1 MLDVI
6 VDMYANA
13 KSCVKV
19 DNECSGYFQCLS
31 GVRQGENLS
40 PLLFAVYLN
49 DLQAFIFDKMEGTTS
64 LGIAA
69 RNLSEDVDE
78 NAMLK
83 MFLLLYADD
92 TVVCAESAED
102 LQKALDAMSEYC
114 DLWKL
119 KINVNKTKVVVFSRG
134 EIRNIPRFEYGGQS
148 VEVVFGFQY
157 LGIYFNY
164 NNKFNVTQK
173 KLYDK
178 ASRAM
183 FALVKKCR
191 KLMLPLDLQL
201 ELFDRMIVPILLY
214 GCEVWCPTMTSLAS
228 KLQLRFY
235 KIIFKLNKSTP
246 TRMVYGELGQFP
258 LEIQAKSRMLS
269 YWFKLVNGTNSD
281 KFSSTMYNF
290 LYNLFLKGDYQSH
303 YLITIRN
310 TLNDLGLPGI
320 WTNQFQLVQS
330 EQWFKLKVTRCL
342 KDQYIQQWL
351 SDVDTNELFYNYR
364 LFKNV
369 FQSERY
375 LLILPQQFSLSF
387 LHFRTLNHRLPIQ
400 RGRFI
405 GVLRKERV
413 CNLCNNGDIG
423 DEFHYVFQCNYF
435 NNDRNNLIPSYY
447 RNKPNVIKFFELFT
461 TTKKKT
467 LIQLA
472 RFLQLV
478 MKNV

>member
-1 MLDVI
+1 
-6 VDMYANA
+6 
-13 KSCVKV
+13 
-19 DNECSGYFQCLS
+19 
-31 GVRQGENLS
+31 
-40 PLLFAVYLN
+40 
-49 DLQAFIFDKMEGTTS
+49 
-64 LGIAA
+64 
-69 RNLSEDVDE
+69 
-78 NAMLK
+78 MLK

-134 EIRNIPRFEYGGQS
+134 KIRNIPRFEYGGQS

-157 LGIYFNY
+157 LGIYLNY

-281 KFSSTMYNF
+281 KVCQVS
-290 LYNLFLKGDYQSH
+290 GQ
-303 YLITIRN
+303 I
-310 TLNDLGLPGI
+310 
-320 WTNQFQLVQS
+320 
-330 EQWFKLKVTRCL
+330 
-342 KDQYIQQWL
+342 
-351 SDVDTNELFYNYR
+351 
-364 LFKNV
+364 
-369 FQSERY
+369 
-375 LLILPQQFSLSF
+375 SF
-387 LHFRTLNHRLPIQ
+387 N
-400 RGRFI
+400 
-405 GVLRKERV
+405 
-413 CNLCNNGDIG
+413 
-423 DEFHYVFQCNYF
+423 
-435 NNDRNNLIPSYY
+435 
-447 RNKPNVIKFFELFT
+447 
-461 TTKKKT
+461 
-467 LIQLA
+467 
-472 RFLQLV
+472 
-478 MKNV
+478 